1 MTTTLKVVGWLEC
14 ALQLLVCRAAA
25 AAAAILGLPLRT
37 FDKHVRPSLN
47 ARRIGRIL
55 VFEKGEINQWARDNR
70 SKPGTDQTWEAWAA
84 ILSWDSWR
92 TRRDSNPRLLP
103 PEGMGRT
110 HESEVMLLFPGQSES
125 GEVPKGAVR
134 RSKAQTNP
142 ARCRVHSDAEAL
154 ALALRRAIRVV

>member
-1 MTTTLKVVGWLEC
+1 MFTWSNQPSANLTRAASAPDQHIWSPWMTTTLKVVGWLEC

-84 ILSWDSWR
+84 ILSQDLRR

-103 PEGMGRT
+103 PEG
-110 HESEVMLLFPGQSES
+110 S
-125 GEVPKGAVR
+125 
-134 RSKAQTNP
+134 
-142 ARCRVHSDAEAL
+142 AL
-154 ALALRRAIRVV
+154 SS